1 MTPIIFYDTETTGLP
16 EWKLPSDSPE
26 QPHLVQLAAILA
38 DADTQKVI
46 SSMDVIVR
54 ADDWVISPETIEV
67 HGISN
72 DMSKAFGVPEPLA
85 LDMFLN
91 MWRGAPRVA
100 HNKTFD
106 QRIIRIAIKRYSQNP
121 LMQDAWAEKDNH
133 FCTMRGAQAI
143 MGGKQ
148 PKLAEAYEHFTG
160 NVLENAHNAMA
171 DATACMEIYWG
182 IMGAKVAA

>member
-1 MTPIIFYDTETTGLP
+1 MTPILFYDTESTGIP

-26 QPHLVQLAAILA
+26 QPHVVQLAAILA
-38 DADTQKVI
+38 DADTRKVI
-46 SSMDVIVR
+46 STMNVIVR
-54 ADDWVISPETIEV
+54 ADDWDIPEETISI
-67 HGISN
+67 HGITN
-72 DMSKAFGVPEPLA
+72 KLANTVGVPEPLA

-91 MWRGAPRVA
+91 LWRGSLRVA

-106 QRIIRIAIKRYSQNP
+106 QRMIRIAIKRYSKNP

-133 FCTMRGAQAI
+133 FCTMRAAQTI

-148 PKLAEAYEHFTG
+148 PTLGEAYEHFTG
-160 NVLENAHNAMA
+160 KVLEGAHNAMV
-171 DATACMEIYWG
+171 DATACMEIYWE